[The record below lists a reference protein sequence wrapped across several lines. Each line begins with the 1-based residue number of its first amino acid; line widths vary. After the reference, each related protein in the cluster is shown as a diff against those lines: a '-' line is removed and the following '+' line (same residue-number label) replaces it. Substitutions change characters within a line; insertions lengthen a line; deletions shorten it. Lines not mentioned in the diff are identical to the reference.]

1 MKSLQDLYD
10 EVMGSEELKEAFVQA
25 AKTDTYA
32 DFLAA
37 HDCDATL
44 DELQE
49 FLNAKAAEDDPI
61 ELSMDELKEAV
72 GGAGNTLSTLT
83 LTTKCPNSNECSHT
97 CIRDC
102 C

>member
-10 EVMGSEELKEAFVQA
+10 EIMGNEELKQAFVEA
-25 AKTDTYA
+25 AKTDTYE

-37 HDCDATL
+37 HNCDATL

-61 ELSMDELKEAV
+61 ELSTDELKEVV
-72 GGAGNTLSTLT
+72 GGAGKTMSILT
-83 LTTKCPNSNECSHT
+83 QTVKCPSSNKCSNT